1 MATSSLC
8 MFPKELALQRNVST
22 SKLVKTQ
29 LFSTTS
35 SVPLLGFLFYL
46 FSSICLSTTTFVS
59 TKVKEASPLL
69 GGGLEPCLWKLLY
82 HPLPHVDIARL
93 DQGTMPQQLLQ
104 ASLPAVI
111 IQVKS
116 MSYISHSHCRIN
128 WVENQETYMTP
139 VINSPWKE
147 THTLSNEKLQME

>member
-1 MATSSLC
+1 

-69 GGGLEPCLWKLLY
+69 GGGLEPCL
-82 HPLPHVDIARL
+82 
-93 DQGTMPQQLLQ
+93 
-104 ASLPAVI
+104 
-111 IQVKS
+111 
-116 MSYISHSHCRIN
+116 
-128 WVENQETYMTP
+128 
-139 VINSPWKE
+139 
-147 THTLSNEKLQME
+147 